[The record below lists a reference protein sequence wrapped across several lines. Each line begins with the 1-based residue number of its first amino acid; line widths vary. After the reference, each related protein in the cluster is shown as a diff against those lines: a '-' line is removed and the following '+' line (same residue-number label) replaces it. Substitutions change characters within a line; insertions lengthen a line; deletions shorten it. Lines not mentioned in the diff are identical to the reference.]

1 MNHRTVSTPYAV
13 FDWKADL
20 ELQSV
25 CRSIEDAKNAAG
37 LALATREI
45 RALVHHM
52 IGPTPADVLTRLI
65 SALNDALTRRVIEL
79 ACAGTRPEAIRWCWI
94 ALGSEGRQEQTL
106 SSDQDNGIV
115 FAGGNNT
122 DADQD
127 VLREKLLPL
136 ALRINEALDAC
147 GFPLCIGQV
156 MASNPQ
162 WCLSLHEWQLRFADW
177 MIEGDPQALL
187 NATIF
192 FDLRPLYGAYDL
204 AHALI
209 EWLATNAPDN
219 PRFLFQMSENAL
231 RREPPL
237 GLLHDFVIEKRGEF
251 IGTINLKLNAATLFV
266 DAARIYGLACGAR
279 ASNTADRLRLAA
291 EADCLPA
298 GEVEGWIDAFHVI
311 QMLRLEHQK
320 HLYMHGEAM
329 HNHVDPNRLHA
340 AQRRALLGA
349 LRQARSL
356 QKRLA
361 LDYLA
366 S

>member
-1 MNHRTVSTPYAV
+1 MNQRTLYTPYAV
-13 FDWKADL
+13 FDWKSDL

-25 CRSIEDAKNAAG
+25 CRSIGEVTNLAGLERAAG
-37 LALATREI
+37 EI
-45 RALVHHM
+45 RELVHRM
-52 IGPTPADVLTRLI
+52 IGPTSAEVLTRLI

-79 ACAGTRPEAIRWCWI
+79 TCAGTPPEAIRWCWI
-94 ALGSEGRQEQTL
+94 ALGSEGRREQTL

-115 FAGGNNT
+115 FSDT
-122 DADQD
+122 DADPD
-127 VLREKLLPL
+127 ALREKLVPL

-147 GFPLCIGQV
+147 GFPLCTGQV
-156 MASNPQ
+156 MASNSQ

-177 MIEGDPQALL
+177 MMEGDPQALL

-204 AHALI
+204 ADALI
-209 EWLATNAPDN
+209 EWLALNAPDY

-237 GLLHDFVIEKRGEF
+237 GLLRDFVIEKKGEF
-251 IGTINLKLNAATLFV
+251 IGTINLKHNAATLFV

-279 ASNTADRLRLAA
+279 ASNSTDRLRLAA

-298 GEVEGWIDAFHVI
+298 GEVEGWIHALHVI

-320 HLYMHGEAM
+320 HLYTRGQAM
-329 HNHVDPNRLHA
+329 HNHVDPDRLNA
-340 AQRRALLGA
+340 EQRRALLDA
-349 LRQARSL
+349 LRCARSL

-361 LDYLA
+361 LDYLDRG
-366 S
+366 